1 MLSPL
6 GWFMLIVGIVGVLG
20 FVMVAGHFGGLTFG
34 ERVLAFFVV
43 LAIVSVV
50 LVGMGA

>member
-20 FVMVAGHFGGLTFG
+20 FVMVA
-34 ERVLAFFVV
+34 A
-43 LAIVSVV
+43 
-50 LVGMGA
+50 GAGA